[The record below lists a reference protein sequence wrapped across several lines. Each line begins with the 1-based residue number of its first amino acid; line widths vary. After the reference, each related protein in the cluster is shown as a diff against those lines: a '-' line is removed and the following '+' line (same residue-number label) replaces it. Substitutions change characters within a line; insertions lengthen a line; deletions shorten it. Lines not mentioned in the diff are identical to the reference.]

1 MAELLRPADAPGGD
15 RGAAAG
21 SLYGATDSASSSAR
35 ADSGGTDLDGEGRD
49 LEAGLADGVGAA
61 AVGAATGLGE
71 GAAAGP
77 KVKKGKKEKKPK
89 KPQMKDDIKTSM
101 ASERTFFKVRAAWGG
116 GGGGRRWR
124 GAAGRTRVRAADACA
139 CG

>member
-1 MAELLRPADAPGGD
+1 MAELLRQADTPGSD
-15 RGAAAG
+15 RGVTAG

-35 ADSGGTDLDGEGRD
+35 AEGGGTDLDGEGRD

-61 AVGAATGLGE
+61 AVAAATGIEDGAE
-71 GAAAGP
+71 GGK

-116 GGGGRRWR
+116 GGGGRWR
-124 GAAGRTRVRAADACA
+124 GAAGRTRARAADACM